1 MLIEQEPEEV
11 KRSFQF
17 QMNAQI
23 TAIRLMD
30 ALVRRDP
37 GTSMEDI
44 GEYLTTTISFKIA
57 DYKRSKETVTF
68 GVKFR
73 FKILAGEDKEPRE
86 LAVINCHFDADYE
99 LRDGFEP
106 EESHINAFHNGNA
119 IFNCW
124 PYFRELVQSATVRM
138 GLPPPAIP
146 FLRLIPKITP
156 RTIDAKAQP
165 VGEVAAQKSEQARAR
180 RGRKKITI

>member
-37 GTSMEDI
+37 DTSLENI

-57 DYKRSKETVTF
+57 NYKRSKEMVTF

-73 FKILAGEDKEPRE
+73 FKILTGEDKESRE

-99 LRDGFEP
+99 LREGFEP

-119 IFNCW
+119 VFNCW
-124 PYFRELVQSATVRM
+124 PYFRELAQSATVRM

-146 FLRLIPKITP
+146 FLRLVPKITP
-156 RTIDAKAQP
+156 RTIDAPAQP
-165 VGEVAAQKSEQARAR
+165 AGEVAPPKSDLPPVR
-180 RGRKKITI
+180 RGQKKITT